1 MVSRQAVR
9 KWGHRRMGVAVAAVA
24 AAILV
29 VVGVPRIPAVW
40 SIVWGVGDFLSGG
53 VEDRHKLLLDHPFP
67 RTLAPSGYRLE
78 SVSPMFDGEETLG
91 VAVSF
96 AGPDDQDS
104 ISYYPHA
111 MTADEVYGYWKNATV
126 GFAKAGGT
134 EPGFLPAE
142 NLGPRSYCA
151 EDDLPLSSQHRVM
164 CIAAFDG
171 MAVIAESVNS
181 NPERGS
187 LEDAAAL
194 LHAGV
199 EHWES
204 IRD

>member
-1 MVSRQAVR
+1 VD
-9 KWGHRRMGVAVAAVA
+9 VAFAA
-24 AAILV
+24 
-29 VVGVPRIPAVW
+29 
-40 SIVWGVGDFLSGG
+40 
-53 VEDRHKLLLDHPFP
+53 
-67 RTLAPSGYRLE
+67 
-78 SVSPMFDGEETLG
+78 
-91 VAVSF
+91 
-96 AGPDDQDS
+96 PDDQDL

-111 MTADEVYGYWKNATV
+111 MTADEVYNYWKDATV

-151 EDDLPLSSQHRVM
+151 EDDLPLSSQHRVS

-187 LEDAAAL
+187 LEDAVAL